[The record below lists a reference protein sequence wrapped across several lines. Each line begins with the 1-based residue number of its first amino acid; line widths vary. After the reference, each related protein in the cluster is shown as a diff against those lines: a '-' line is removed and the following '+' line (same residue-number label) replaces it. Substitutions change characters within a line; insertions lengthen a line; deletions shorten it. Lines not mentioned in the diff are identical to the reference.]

1 MIELCGPGLELLGS
15 VVDVAVR
22 RPRLLLLRQRL
33 NSVTCF
39 RWGSRMSI
47 PGLKASV
54 TTLCALLL
62 MGQALVAQ
70 AGPDLP
76 DFTALVEQA
85 SPAVVNIST
94 RQKVPD
100 NLAANEGQLNVPDL
114 EGMPP
119 MFREFFEHNFPQV
132 PRTPGGGRQREA
144 QSLGSGFIISAD
156 GYVLTNNHVIADAD
170 EIIVRLSD
178 RSELEAKLIGTDPRS
193 DVALLKVEGK
203 GLPTVKLGKS
213 EDLKVGEWVLA
224 IGSPFGFD
232 HSVTAGIVSAKGRSL
247 PNESYVPFIQTD
259 VAINPGNSGG
269 PLFNLAGEV
278 VGINSQIFTRSGGFM
293 GLSFAIPMSVALDVA
308 DQLKSDGKVSRGWLG
323 VVIQEVSKDLAES
336 FGLDKPAGALVAQV
350 LEGGPA
356 AQGGLQVGDVILSL
370 DGQQIVM
377 SADLPHLVGTL
388 KPGSAAELDVVRDG
402 SRKKLKLTIG
412 ALPEDDEALA
422 QAATGVERSS
432 NRLGVKVVEL
442 TDEQKRGLD
451 LKGGVVISE
460 VQDGPAALIGLR
472 PGDVITHLN
481 NEAIDSATTFAEVAQ
496 ALPKNRSVSMRVLR
510 QGRASFITFK
520 LAD

>member
-1 MIELCGPGLELLGS
+1 
-15 VVDVAVR
+15 
-22 RPRLLLLRQRL
+22 
-33 NSVTCF
+33 
-39 RWGSRMSI
+39 MSK
-47 PGLKASV
+47 PGLKHSF
-54 TTLCALLL
+54 TALLAVLL
-62 MGQALVAQ
+62 MGQALLAQ
-70 AGPDLP
+70 ASLP

-100 NLAANEGQLNVPDL
+100 RAVAGNGQLNVPDL
-114 EGMPP
+114 EGLPP
-119 MFREFFEHNFPQV
+119 MFREFFERNIPQQ
-132 PRTPGGGRQREA
+132 PRSPGGRQREA

-156 GYVLTNNHVIADAD
+156 GYVLTNNHVVADAD

-193 DVALLKVEGK
+193 DVALLKVEGDD
-203 GLPTVKLGKS
+203 LPTVKLGKS
-213 EDLKVGEWVLA
+213 EELKVGEWVLA

-293 GLSFAIPMSVALDVA
+293 GLSFAIPMSVAMDVA
-308 DQLKSDGKVSRGWLG
+308 NQLKAEGKVSRGWLG
-323 VVIQEVSKDLAES
+323 VVIQEVNKDLAES

-350 LEGGPA
+350 LENGPA
-356 AQGGLQVGDVILSL
+356 AKGGLQVGDVILNL
-370 DGQQIVM
+370 DGKPIIM
-377 SADLPHLVGTL
+377 SADLPHLVGAL
-388 KPGSAAELDVVRDG
+388 KPGARAELDVVREG
-402 SRKKLKLTIG
+402 ARKKLQLTIG
-412 ALPEDDEALA
+412 ALPEDGETLA
-422 QAATGVERSS
+422 GNASPGAERSS

-442 TDEQKRGLD
+442 SAEQKKSLD

-460 VQDGPAALIGLR
+460 VQEGPASLIGLR

-481 NEAIDSATTFAEVAQ
+481 NQAINSAKTFTEVAQ

>member
-1 MIELCGPGLELLGS
+1 
-15 VVDVAVR
+15 
-22 RPRLLLLRQRL
+22 
-33 NSVTCF
+33 
-39 RWGSRMSI
+39 MSI
-47 PGLKASV
+47 PGLKTSFTA
-54 TTLCALLL
+54 LCALFL
-62 MGQALVAQ
+62 MGQTMLAQ
-70 AGPDLP
+70 ANLP
-76 DFTALVEQA
+76 DFTELVEQA

-94 RQKVPD
+94 RQKMPERAV
-100 NLAANEGQLNVPDL
+100 AGSGQLNVPDL
-114 EGMPP
+114 EGLPP
-119 MFREFFEHNFPQV
+119 MFREFFERNIPQV
-132 PRTPGGGRQREA
+132 PRNPGGGRQREA

-156 GYVLTNNHVIADAD
+156 GYVLTNNHVVADAD

-178 RSELEAKLIGTDPRS
+178 RSELEATLVGTDPRS

-203 GLPTVKLGKS
+203 GLPTVKLGQS
-213 EDLKVGEWVLA
+213 EELKVGEWVLA

-293 GLSFAIPMSVALDVA
+293 GLSFAIPMSVAMDVA
-308 DQLKSDGKVSRGWLG
+308 DQLKAEGKVSRGWLG
-323 VVIQEVSKDLAES
+323 VVIQEVNKDLAES

-350 LEGGPA
+350 LEEGPA
-356 AQGGLQVGDVILSL
+356 AKGGLLVGDVILSL
-370 DGQQIVM
+370 DGKPIIM
-377 SADLPHLVGTL
+377 SADLPHLVGAL
-388 KPGSAAELDVVRDG
+388 KPGSTAELDVVRDG
-402 SRKKLKLTIG
+402 SRKKLELTIG
-412 ALPEDDEALA
+412 ALPEDGETLA
-422 QAATGVERSS
+422 GNASSGVERSS
-432 NRLGVKVVEL
+432 NRLGVKVIEL
-442 TDEQKRGLD
+442 SVEQKKSLD

-460 VQDGPAALIGLR
+460 VQEGPAALIGLR

-481 NEAIDSATTFAEVAQ
+481 NQAIDSAKTFTQVAQ
-496 ALPKNRSVSMRVLR
+496 ELPKNRSVSMRVLR

>member
-1 MIELCGPGLELLGS
+1 
-15 VVDVAVR
+15 
-22 RPRLLLLRQRL
+22 
-33 NSVTCF
+33 
-39 RWGSRMSI
+39 MSK
-47 PGLKASV
+47 PGLKSSF
-54 TTLCALLL
+54 TALFAVLL
-62 MGQALVAQ
+62 MGQALLAQ
-70 AGPDLP
+70 ASLP
-76 DFTALVEQA
+76 DFTELVEQA

-94 RQKVPD
+94 RQKMPD
-100 NLAANEGQLNVPDL
+100 RAVAGSGQLNMPDL

-119 MFREFFEHNFPQV
+119 MFREFFERNIPQV
-132 PRTPGGGRQREA
+132 PRAPGGGRQREA

-193 DVALLKVEGK
+193 DVALLKVEGA

-213 EDLKVGEWVLA
+213 EELRVGEWVLA

-293 GLSFAIPMSVALDVA
+293 GLSFAIPMSVAMDVA
-308 DQLKSDGKVSRGWLG
+308 DQLKAEGKVSRGWLG
-323 VVIQEVSKDLAES
+323 VVIQEVNKDLAES
-336 FGLDKPAGALVAQV
+336 FGLEKPAGALVAQV
-350 LEGGPA
+350 LEEGPA
-356 AQGGLQVGDVILSL
+356 AKGGLQVGDVILSL
-370 DGQQIVM
+370 DGKPIIM
-377 SADLPHLVGTL
+377 SADLPHLVGAL
-388 KPGSAAELDVVRDG
+388 KPGTSAELDVVRDG
-402 SRKKLKLTIG
+402 ARKKLQLTIG
-412 ALPEDDEALA
+412 ALPEDGETLA
-422 QAATGVERSS
+422 GAAVPGVERSS

-442 TDEQKRGLD
+442 TAEQKKSLD

-481 NEAIDSATTFAEVAQ
+481 NQAINSAKTFTEVAQ